1 MSAEKMTNEQILK
14 YVQSKQIRKD
24 IPDFRAGDS
33 IIVHNKII
41 ENNKSR
47 IQKFEGV
54 VIRRRGSGL
63 SETIIVR
70 KESSGVG
77 VERIFQ
83 LHSPQIEKIEVIRFG
98 KVRRAYL
105 TYLRDRS
112 GKSAR
117 IKERRPSKSAEKSAK
132 AKSSTSST
140 KKPVA
145 KKPVEKK

>member
-1 MSAEKMTNEQILK
+1 MSAQKMTNEQILK

-24 IPDFRAGDS
+24 IPEFRSGDT

-70 KESSGVG
+70 KESSGIG

-83 LHSPQIEKIEVIRFG
+83 LHSPQIEKIEVIRLG

-105 TYLRDRS
+105 TYLRERS

-117 IKERRPSKSAEKSAK
+117 IKERRPAK
-132 AKSSTSST
+132 AVEKTS
-140 KKPVA
+140 KPASA
-145 KKPVEKK
+145 KKPAAKANKK

>member
-1 MSAEKMTNEQILK
+1 MSVEKMTNEQILN

-24 IPDFRAGDS
+24 IPNFKSGDS

-70 KESSGVG
+70 KDSSGVG
-77 VERIFQ
+77 VERTFQ
-83 LHSPQIEKIEVIRFG
+83 LHSPQIEKIEVVRYG
-98 KVRRAYL
+98 KVRRNYL
-105 TYLRDRS
+105 SYLRGLS
-112 GKSAR
+112 GKMAR
-117 IKERRPSKSAEKSAK
+117 IPERKQVKQQPA
-132 AKSSTSST
+132 
-140 KKPVA
+140 A
-145 KKPVEKK
+145 KKATTAKKVEKK

>member
-1 MSAEKMTNEQILK
+1 MTNEQILK

-24 IPDFRAGDS
+24 IPEFRSGDT

-70 KESSGVG
+70 KESSGIG

-83 LHSPQIEKIEVIRFG
+83 LHSPQIEKIEVIRLG

-105 TYLRDRS
+105 TYLRERS

-117 IKERRPSKSAEKSAK
+117 IKERRPAK
-132 AKSSTSST
+132 AVEKTS
-140 KKPVA
+140 KPASA
-145 KKPVEKK
+145 KKPAAKANKK

>member
-24 IPDFRAGDS
+24 IPNFKYGDTV
-33 IIVHNKII
+33 IIHNKII

-54 VIRRRGSGL
+54 VIRRRGSGT

-83 LHSPQIEKIEVIRFG
+83 LHSPQIEKIEVIRHG

-117 IKERRPSKSAEKSAK
+117 IKEKRPGKPSEK
-132 AKSSTSST
+132 AKKSTTT
-140 KKPVA
+140 KATSKPSV
-145 KKPVEKK
+145 KKTSKK